1 MKILFNEL
9 KNYKISLFFI
19 LLGTY
24 LSTTF
29 ELMVPLLLANVI
41 NAGIIENKGINYIGK
56 IALMMFIFIIL
67 SLLINLLTSYLINRI
82 SIYSSTNIRSAIY
95 DKSLSLKNEE
105 VNKITTS
112 SLLTRTNQD
121 IDQIKGFLSSF
132 ISIIFK
138 APILFI
144 NCVTILLQ
152 LNKKFSIVL
161 IISII
166 ILLVYLLLVM
176 IKLFPLSS
184 KLQIII
190 DKITL
195 TIKEKIKGIRIIKS
209 YNNLSTHDDKFEK
222 YNKGYLET
230 TKKVIKLSSFVMPI
244 LNLLINF
251 LTVIILLMSI
261 NLVKSDVFEIG
272 SIVATIQYIL
282 QILLSIIMLSMI
294 LILIPKTKISLNRIK
309 EVLNSETYKE
319 KEEVKTIDIN
329 SINFKNVSLSY
340 KENKILDNIS
350 FSINKKEKIGI
361 IGITGSGKSTIF
373 NLLMKENENYT
384 GNISINEINIK
395 SLTRKDITSNITYLP
410 STPYT
415 LKGTILE
422 NIAFANN
429 NLTQDELMKILYSS
443 NLLNFINSKRE
454 KLNYTIQESGKNLS
468 GGQKQRISLARA
480 LAKKS
485 DVIIMDEPFS
495 SLDYNSETQII
506 NNLKTYYNDKTIVI
520 ISQKIS
526 SIKDLDKIIVIDKG
540 KIIAINNHE
549 TLLKTCSLYK
559 KMYESQKEV
568 LEYDI

>member
-29 ELMVPLLLANVI
+29 ELMVPLLLANII
-41 NAGIIENKGINYIGK
+41 NVGIIENKGINYIEK
-56 IALMMFIFIIL
+56 IALIMLVFIIL

-95 DKSLSLKNEE
+95 NKSLSLKNEKINE
-105 VNKITTS
+105 ITTS
-112 SLLTRTNQD
+112 SLLIRTNQD

-144 NCVTILLQ
+144 NCITILLQ
-152 LNKKFSIVL
+152 LNKKFSIIL
-161 IISII
+161 IISIV
-166 ILLVYLLLVM
+166 ILLAYLLLVM
-176 IKLFPLSS
+176 IKLFPLSN
-184 KLQIII
+184 KLQTAI
-190 DKITL
+190 DKLTL

-209 YNNLSTHDDKFEK
+209 YNNLPTQDKKFEK
-222 YNKGYLET
+222 YNNNYLET
-230 TKKVIKLSSFVMPI
+230 TKKVIKLSSFVMPV
-244 LNLLINF
+244 LNLLINS
-251 LTVIILLMSI
+251 LIIIILLMSI
-261 NLVKSDVFEIG
+261 NLVKNDVFEIG

-319 KEEVKTIDIN
+319 KEEAKTIDIN
-329 SINFKNVSLSY
+329 SINFSNVSLSY

-384 GNISINEINIK
+384 GSISINDINIK
-395 SLTRKDITSNITYLP
+395 SLTRKDITSNVTYLP
-410 STPYT
+410 STPYI

-422 NIAFANN
+422 NISFANN
-429 NLTQDELMKILYSS
+429 NLTQEELMKILYSS
-443 NLLNFINSKRE
+443 NLLNFINSKQE
-454 KLNYTIQESGKNLS
+454 KLNYVLQESGKNLS

-485 DVIIMDEPFS
+485 DILIMDEPFS
-495 SLDYNSETQII
+495 SLDYNSEKQIA
-506 NNLKTYYNDKTIVI
+506 NNLKTYYSDKTIVI

-526 SIKDLDKIIVIDKG
+526 SIKDLDKIVVIDKG

>member
-29 ELMVPLLLANVI
+29 ELMVPLLLANII
-41 NAGIIENKGINYIGK
+41 NVGIIENRGINHIEK
-56 IALMMFIFIIL
+56 IALMMLIFIIL
-67 SLLINLLTSYLINRI
+67 SILINLLTSYLVNRI
-82 SIYSSTNIRSAIY
+82 SIYSSANIRSHLY
-95 DKSLSLKNEE
+95 NKSLSLKNEE
-105 VNKITTS
+105 INKITTS

-121 IDQIKGFLSSF
+121 VDQIKGFLSSF
-132 ISIIFK
+132 INIIFK

-152 LNKKFSIVL
+152 LNKKFSLVL

-166 ILLVYLLLVM
+166 ILLAYLLLVM

-184 KLQIII
+184 KLQSTI
-190 DKITL
+190 DKLTL
-195 TIKEKIKGIRIIKS
+195 TIKEKIKGIKIIKS
-209 YNNLSTHDDKFEK
+209 YNNLNDQDNKFKK
-222 YNKGYLET
+222 YNKDYLTT
-230 TKKVIKLSSFVMPI
+230 TKQVIKISSFVMPI
-244 LNLLINF
+244 LNLLINA
-251 LTVIILLMSI
+251 LIIIILLMSV
-261 NLVKSDVFEIG
+261 NLVKNDAYEIG

-309 EVLNSETYKE
+309 EVLDSNTYKE
-319 KEEVKTIDIN
+319 NEKVKLLDIN
-329 SINFKNVSLSY
+329 NIKFNNVSFSY
-340 KENKILDNIS
+340 EENKILDNIN

-361 IGITGSGKSTIF
+361 IGLTGSGKSTIF
-373 NLLMKENENYT
+373 NLLMKENENYD
-384 GNISINEINIK
+384 GNIQINDINLK
-395 SLTRKDITSNITYLP
+395 ELTRKDITSNITYLP
-410 STPYT
+410 STPYI

-422 NIAFANN
+422 NIAFANSE
-429 NLTQDELMKILYSS
+429 LKQDELMKILYTS
-443 NLLNFINSKRE
+443 NLLNFVNDKQE
-454 KLNYTIQESGKNLS
+454 KLNYVLEENGKNLS

-485 DVIIMDEPFS
+485 EIFIMDEPFS
-495 SLDYNSETQII
+495 SLDYNSEAQII
-506 NNLKTYYNDKTIVI
+506 NNLKTYYSNKTLVI

-526 SIKDLDKIIVIDKG
+526 SIKELDKIIVIDKG
-540 KIIAINNHE
+540 KIKAINNHE
-549 TLLKTCSLYK
+549 NLLKTCNLYK